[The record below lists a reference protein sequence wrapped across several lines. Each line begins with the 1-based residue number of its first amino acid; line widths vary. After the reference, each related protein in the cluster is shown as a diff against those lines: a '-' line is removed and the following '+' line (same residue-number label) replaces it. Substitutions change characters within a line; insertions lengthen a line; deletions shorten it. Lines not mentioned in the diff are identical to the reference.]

1 MSRVGKQPVELPS
14 GVSCKVANH
23 QVTVSGPKGNLSMRC
38 PSLVDVAI
46 DEKTKAVKVTRQ
58 GDTKQASANHG
69 LTRSLIANMVEGVSK
84 GFEKRLEIYGT
95 GYNCK
100 LAGKSLQLNIGFSG
114 RNYSKGAQFE
124 LTVPAGIEVIVEKD
138 AARGD
143 NEPASILV
151 KGCDK
156 QAVGEF
162 AAEIRSLRVTEPYK
176 GKGIRYQGER
186 VERKQGKAL
195 TTAGG

>member
-1 MSRVGKQPVELPS
+1 MSRVGKQPVQLPA
-14 GVSCKVANH
+14 GVTVKVADRE
-23 QVTVSGPKGNLSMRC
+23 VSVAGPGGKLAMRS
-38 PSLVDVAI
+38 PTLVDVVY
-46 DEKTKAVKVTRQ
+46 DEKAKMVRVTRQ
-58 GDTKQASANHG
+58 GDTKQARANHG
-69 LTRSLIANMVEGVSK
+69 LARSLIANMVEGVSK

-100 LAGKSLQLNIGFSG
+100 LAGKVLQLNIGFSG
-114 RNYSKGAQFE
+114 RNYGKGAQFE
-124 LTVPAGIEVIVEKD
+124 FPVPSGIEVIVEKD

-143 NEPASILV
+143 NEPASLLI

-156 QAVGEF
+156 RLVGEF
-162 AAEIRSLRVTEPYK
+162 AAEIRSLRTTEPYK

-195 TTAGG
+195 TTTA